1 MKKTIAIFSFFVNT
15 YNKGK
20 EKSEKMDSLDLRIT
34 KLLGQDGRMS
44 YREIAQNLHI
54 SEPTARNRVK
64 RLLKTGK
71 ITVKAQINI
80 DEFPEIL
87 IAYIGLKQSGNP
99 LEILEM
105 LLNIPE
111 VIYVVNTI
119 GRYDIIAAVAVIN
132 RERLAYILTNEIL
145 GDKNRNIFSSETH
158 VVLYNR
164 NLLMPAEGI
173 IDTLLMK
180 SQESS

>member
-1 MKKTIAIFSFFVNT
+1 
-15 YNKGK
+15 
-20 EKSEKMDSLDLRIT
+20 MDTLDLRIT

-71 ITVKAQINI
+71 IIVKAQINV

-87 IAYIGLKQSGNP
+87 IAYVGLKQSGNP

-119 GRYDIIAAVAVIN
+119 GRYDIIAAVAVST
-132 RERLAYILTNEIL
+132 RERLAYILTHEIL

-164 NLLMPAEGI
+164 NLLMPAGSI

>member
-1 MKKTIAIFSFFVNT
+1 
-15 YNKGK
+15 
-20 EKSEKMDSLDLRIT
+20 MDSLDLRIT

-71 ITVKAQINI
+71 ITVKAQINV

-87 IAYIGLKQSGNP
+87 IAYVGLKQSGNP
-99 LEILEM
+99 LEILDM
-105 LLNIPE
+105 LMNIPE
-111 VIYVVNTI
+111 VLYVINTI
-119 GRYDIIAAVAVIN
+119 GRYDIIAAIAVST
-132 RERLAYILTNEIL
+132 RERLAYILTNEIH
-145 GDKNRNIFSSETH
+145 GDKKMSFFSSETH

-164 NLLMPAEGI
+164 NLLMSAERI

-180 SQESS
+180 SQE

>member
-1 MKKTIAIFSFFVNT
+1 
-15 YNKGK
+15 
-20 EKSEKMDSLDLRIT
+20 MDSLDLRIT

-54 SEPTARNRVK
+54 SEPTARKRGK

-71 ITVKAQINI
+71 IIVKAQINV

-87 IAYIGLKQSGNP
+87 IAYVGLKQSGNP

-119 GRYDIIAAVAVIN
+119 GRYDIIAAIAVST